1 MLITYLNNAAT
12 IAMGDEFDGFVD
24 ENYERELIPES
35 MVLFCGFQMAHYI
48 FDLQI
53 IFMKLS
59 WNSQIKSTQLRIM
72 PGICNTVQPFLRP
85 SR

>member
-48 FDLQI
+48 FDLLHIYETFMEQPNQI
-53 IFMKLS
+53 HSATHHARNL
-59 WNSQIKSTQLRIM
+59 
-72 PGICNTVQPFLRP
+72 
-85 SR
+85 